1 MFGFILFFVLRI
13 FIYSILILS
22 FISATHLLLILEG
35 CISFWQITLSF
46 LCFHRSQAVCDT
58 INLYLSVACFLY
70 FPSVFLNLS
79 YLIPSRVLCLVLS
92 SSAYCS
98 LPWEICIAFQPFP
111 ISFLSL
117 LLCMRRVCGPLY
129 LGSGNTHSM
138 PFLHSWGHFSS
149 RPLLICG
156 LASKTNPQYSSL
168 FWSTLD
174 LSTVSAL

>member
-70 FPSVFLNLS
+70 FPSVFLNLR
-79 YLIPSRVLCLVLS
+79 LLNPFK
-92 SSAYCS
+92 SA
-98 LPWEICIAFQPFP
+98 LFGTVQ
-111 ISFLSL
+111 LSL
-117 LLCMRRVCGPLY
+117 L
-129 LGSGNTHSM
+129 
-138 PFLHSWGHFSS
+138 FSS
-149 RPLLICG
+149 MGNL
-156 LASKTNPQYSSL
+156 YSFSAISHIFSL
-168 FWSTLD
+168 PSIVHEKSMWSIVSRFWQ
-174 LSTVSAL
+174 